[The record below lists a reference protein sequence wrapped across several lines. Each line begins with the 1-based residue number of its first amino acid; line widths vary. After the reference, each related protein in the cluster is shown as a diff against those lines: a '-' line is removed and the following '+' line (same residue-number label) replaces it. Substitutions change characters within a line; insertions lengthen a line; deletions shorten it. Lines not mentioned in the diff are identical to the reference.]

1 LRVDVVALA
10 HDWLSPVRAGDVTVP
25 GFELGFDFETPIERF
40 VVDAP
45 HQAGEMSLAR
55 TLLRWERGD
64 RRFVPVPVYV
74 YRSFVHREYFVRRD
88 STLRSLG
95 ELAGR
100 RVALAGWPNT
110 GNTWARAV
118 LREAGV
124 PVEDVEWLASDEDDP
139 DGRRLGFELPSYVR
153 PSPLRPLE
161 LLLQGEADA
170 VVLGETPAEV
180 RTPDGR
186 VRRLCMDFATVEK
199 QYFERTGIFPGHHI
213 FGVRRDVVERE
224 PAILRALYDAF
235 VEARR
240 RWFERRIDLEE
251 TSPWLAA
258 DIDASM
264 LLFGGSWYRDGATS
278 EPNRRM
284 IHALHAEQ
292 VAEGLSDAEFDP
304 LTVFEEFER
313 SYNGAP
319 AR

>member
-1 LRVDVVALA
+1 LRVEVVALA
-10 HDWLSPVRAGDVTVP
+10 HDWLSPLRAGDVTIP
-25 GFELGFDFETPIERF
+25 GVDLAFDFQTPIERF

-45 HQAGEMSLAR
+45 HDVGEMSLAR
-55 TLLRWERGD
+55 TLLRWQRGD
-64 RRFVPVPVYV
+64 HRFVPVPVYV

-88 STLRSLG
+88 SPLHSLG

-124 PVEDVEWLASDEDDP
+124 PVEKVGWVASDEEDP
-139 DGRRLGFELPSYVR
+139 DGDRLGLESPSYVSH
-153 PSPLRPLE
+153 SPLRPLE
-161 LLLQGEADA
+161 LLLAGKVDA
-170 VVLGETPAEV
+170 AVLGETPMEV
-180 RTPDGR
+180 RAADGR
-186 VRRLCMDFATVEK
+186 VRRLITDFPAVEK
-199 QYFERTGIFPGHHI
+199 QYFLRTGIHPAHHI
-213 FGVRRDVVERE
+213 VGIRRELVERE
-224 PAILRALYDAF
+224 PTIAHALYDAL

-278 EPNRRM
+278 EANRRM
-284 IHALHAEQ
+284 LGTLHAEQ
-292 VAEGLSDAEFDP
+292 VAEGLARASFDP
-304 LTVFEEFER
+304 LSTFEEFEH
-313 SYNGAP
+313 STAA
-319 AR
+319 ARGK